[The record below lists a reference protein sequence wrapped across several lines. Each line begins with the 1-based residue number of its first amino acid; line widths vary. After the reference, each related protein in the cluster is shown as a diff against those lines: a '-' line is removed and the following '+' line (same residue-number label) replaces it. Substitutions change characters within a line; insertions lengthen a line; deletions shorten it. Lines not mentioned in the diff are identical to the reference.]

1 MDSFFGIG
9 APEFI
14 LILVIAGMVM
24 GPERIGR
31 TARWLGRTTAQLQG
45 ISRSFIRQLNA
56 ELDVDGEKNELQGAW
71 RDMQDLRRQI
81 DDLKG
86 ELTAVTGGAF
96 AEGQKSLADIKKEVE
111 RTIAP
116 PSLISA
122 DPKSSKSP
130 AEDSEMAGEGSETA
144 AVSETPS
151 VTSLPMKLPKRVDI
165 ADDPEE

>member
-9 APEFI
+9 APELI
-14 LILVIAGMVM
+14 LILVIAGIVM

-31 TARWLGRTTAQLQG
+31 TARWLGRTSSQLQN

-56 ELDVDGEKNELQGAW
+56 ELDVAGETDELKGAW

-86 ELTAVTGGAF
+86 ELTSVTNNAF
-96 AEGQKSLADIKKEVE
+96 KTDEKTLTDTKSEIE

-116 PSLISA
+116 PSLISSA
-122 DPKSSKSP
+122 TEATD
-130 AEDSEMAGEGSETA
+130 
-144 AVSETPS
+144 TPDIPPPP
-151 VTSLPMKLPKRVDI
+151 VKLPNRVEV

>member
-56 ELDVDGEKNELQGAW
+56 ELDVDGEKDALTSTW
-71 RDMQDLRRQI
+71 RDMQDLRRQL

-96 AEGQKSLADIKKEVE
+96 KEGESALADIKKEVE

-116 PSLISA
+116 PSFVP
-122 DPKSSKSP
+122 PKNE
-130 AEDSEMAGEGSETA
+130 AAETA
-144 AVSETPS
+144 DDPPP
-151 VTSLPMKLPKRVDI
+151 PMKLPTRIEVV
-165 ADDPEE
+165 DDPEE

>member
-9 APEFI
+9 APELI

-45 ISRSFIRQLNA
+45 ISRTLIRQLNA
-56 ELDVDGEKNELQGAW
+56 ELDVDDEKGELKGAW
-71 RDMQDLRRQI
+71 KDMQDLRRQL

-86 ELTAVTGGAF
+86 ELTAVAGGALG
-96 AEGQKSLADIKKEVE
+96 EGEKSLADIKKEVE

-116 PSLISA
+116 PSFRSQTTEVPETNE
-122 DPKSSKSP
+122 DPPSP
-130 AEDSEMAGEGSETA
+130 
-144 AVSETPS
+144 
-151 VTSLPMKLPKRVDI
+151 LKLPNRIEVT
-165 ADDPEE
+165 DDPDE